1 MAVGVSHCM
10 RTTPRLSSTAMF
22 KGLKRQRWTCPQC
35 MRIQTRRLNSIAA
48 AVEPTSTSAAA
59 IRPASFSPPG
69 AQFEDTTLR
78 QIFDNPALGSE
89 FTQNIKNQVTG
100 KRVGLF
106 LNEYLKHPDGFKSY
120 AEATLQKCH
129 TLVTKIL
136 SASSAEEY
144 KNMARDMDRLSDL
157 LCRVIDLSDFVRAT
171 HSDRRFRAAAT
182 NAYTMMLEY
191 MNTLN
196 TNTGLHEQLERAAAM
211 PEVWD
216 TWSEEEKVVANI
228 LMRDFSKSAIHLPEE
243 ARRDF
248 VDISNEIA
256 EVGTEFVDGMAP
268 EKTLLAF
275 ESGKLKGMD
284 PSIVRE
290 STTRGRV
297 AIPTVGGRAVLALKT
312 VDDPDVRREVYL
324 GHRTASKSS
333 IMRLERLL
341 KARSRLAKL
350 SGYQTF
356 AHLALSDKMAKT
368 PEAVTHFLSA
378 LAADTRPQVTAELQ
392 DLLELKQAD
401 ARTGLFS
408 NTINAWDRDYYTS
421 RLLSRLFAR
430 VRTGDILSSHFSLG
444 TVFQGLSRLFSRLYG
459 IRLVPCETQPGET
472 WHEDVRRLDV
482 VDESGNHIAVVYC
495 DLFSRAGKN
504 PNPAHFTLR
513 CSRAIPDAEVAEY
526 ATGATPFKDP
536 VEAAT
541 DGMAHFIDP
550 NSKMLYQLPTIALI
564 CDFSRP
570 ASRDP
575 SMLTSGA
582 AAKPTLLSFRDVQ
595 TLFHEMGHA
604 LHSVLGRTSL
614 QNVSG
619 TRCATDFAELP
630 SVLMEH
636 FAFAP
641 PALALWARHWQTD
654 SPLPFALVAERLEIE
669 RRMEAQETEAQ
680 ILLACLDQAYHAE
693 DLERRSGDG
702 WSTDVFHDV
711 WGRYASVAEPR
722 GTSWQGFFGHLYG
735 YGATYYSYLFDR
747 AIAKRVWNVVFESG
761 EKCLDRDMG
770 ERYKEE
776 VLKWGGGRD
785 PWRCVASVLGDEKL
799 ADGGEE
805 AMKEV
810 GRWGVSEGKGR

>member
-1 MAVGVSHCM
+1 
-10 RTTPRLSSTAMF
+10 MF
-22 KGLKRQRWTCPQC
+22 KGVSRHRWTCPQC
-35 MRIQTRRLNSIAA
+35 VRTQRRRLNGIAA
-48 AVEPTSTSAAA
+48 AVQPKNASAADV
-59 IRPASFSPPG
+59 RPASFSPPG
-69 AQFEDTTLR
+69 AQFEDTTIR
-78 QIFDNPALGSE
+78 QIFDNPALGRE
-89 FTQNIKNQVTG
+89 LTQSTKNQVTG
-100 KRVGLF
+100 RRAGLF

-120 AEATLQKCH
+120 AEATLRKCH
-129 TLVTKIL
+129 ALVDKIL
-136 SASSAEEY
+136 SASTAEEY
-144 KNMARDMDRLSDL
+144 KTMARDMDRLSDL

-182 NAYTMMLEY
+182 NAYAMMLEY

-196 TNTGLHEQLERAAAM
+196 TNVGLHEQLEKAAAI

-256 EVGTEFVDGMAP
+256 EVGTEFVDGMVP
-268 EKTLLAF
+268 EKAFLAF
-275 ESGKLKGMD
+275 QSGKLKGMD
-284 PSIVRE
+284 PIVVKE
-290 STTRGRV
+290 ATMRGR
-297 AIPTVGGRAVLALKT
+297 ATIPTVGSRAVLALKT
-312 VDDPDVRREVYL
+312 VDDSDVRREVYL
-324 GHRTASKSS
+324 AHRTASKSS
-333 IMRLERLL
+333 ITRLERLL

-368 PEAVTHFLSA
+368 PEAVTHFLAA
-378 LAADTRPQVTAELQ
+378 LAADTRPQVIAELQ
-392 DLLELKQAD
+392 ELLKMKQAD
-401 ARTGLFS
+401 GQTGITS
-408 NTINAWDRDYYTS
+408 NAINAWDRDYYTA
-421 RLLSRLFAR
+421 RLLSGLFAR
-430 VRTGDILSSHFSLG
+430 VRTGDALSAHFSLG

-513 CSRAIPDAEVAEY
+513 CSRAIPDTEVAEY
-526 ATGATPFKDP
+526 ATAATPFNDP

-541 DGMAHFIDP
+541 DGMAHFVDP
-550 NSKMLYQLPTIALI
+550 NSKVLYQLPTIALI

-570 ASRDP
+570 TS
-575 SMLTSGA
+575 SGSTLSSGA
-582 AAKPTLLSFRDVQ
+582 PNKPTLLSFRNVQ

-604 LHSVLGRTSL
+604 LHSILGRTSL

-641 PALALWARHWQTD
+641 DALALWARHWETD
-654 SPLPFALVAERLEIE
+654 RPLPFELVAERLEIE

-693 DLERRSGDG
+693 DLERRSGEG

-711 WGRYASVAEPR
+711 WRRYGSVAEPR

-785 PWRCVASVLGDEKL
+785 PWRCVASVLGDETL
-799 ADGGEE
+799 ADGGQE

-810 GRWGVSEGKGR
+810 GRWGVSEGKGG